1 MGDGHSL
8 DFLFFSELH
17 LQCQIRSDFNG
28 TLIFLIK
35 SREGQKSGSDRLK
48 NFMLISPHN
57 VCSDIL
63 NRETFTKETLQRF
76 SLSKHYSFTTHNPCK
91 IFKISPSQKFI
102 CSENEF

>member
-8 DFLFFSELH
+8 DFLFFSELQ

-48 NFMLISPHN
+48 NFMLISTHN

-76 SLSKHYSFTTHNPCK
+76 SLSKHCSFTKHNLCE
-91 IFKISPSQKFI
+91 IFKISPSRKFI